1 MIYSSTYS
9 TKMENNCEKK
19 SKSRIAKSETAKS
32 ETAKSETAKSETAKS
47 ETAKSE
53 KINVKLNKSVIHENS
68 KGESKKVKNKDDNIS
83 FIIVEKNGSLKD
95 ADIKEGLICAEELS
109 KKCKFKKADGF
120 IKRTE
125 WSYSSKNEEEH
136 STRKV
141 VVELWAKDDG
151 VANHENKY
159 EFPPPVDTELFFGA
173 CALIARDTKNN
184 YVNLTKDKWNKIYE
198 YLFGG
203 FESLVANEDDDDDEE
218 DELESIPKNR
228 KTRDGYLK
236 DGFVVDGGAGC
247 DSDVDGA
254 GNADENCSDD
264 DDSDSDTDSDKS
276 SENGSND
283 GEVDADVDGGIDGVY
298 FKKNRNIS
306 TKGKLI
312 KTKPKNK
319 NSIVDIDKHAL
330 KDEDDDNS
338 GWKTDESSELS
349 EEEYSYSR

>member
-1 MIYSSTYS
+1 MIYSSKHS
-9 TKMENNCEKK
+9 TKMENNGDKK
-19 SKSRIAKSETAKS
+19 SKIKNVKSENV
-32 ETAKSETAKSETAKS
+32 
-47 ETAKSE
+47 KSE
-53 KINVKLNKSVIHENS
+53 KINVKLNKNVVDEND
-68 KGESKKVKNKDDNIS
+68 KGESKKVKTKDNNIT

-95 ADIKEGLICAEELS
+95 ADIKESVICAEELS
-109 KKCKFKKADGF
+109 KKCKFKKVDGF

-125 WSYSSKNEEEH
+125 WNYSSKSEH
-136 STRKV
+136 DNSSHKII
-141 VVELWAKDDG
+141 VELWAKDDG
-151 VANHENKY
+151 LANHENKY

-173 CALIARDTKNN
+173 CALVARDSKNN

-218 DELESIPKNR
+218 DELESVPKNR

-247 DSDVDGA
+247 DSDVDVA
-254 GNADENCSDD
+254 GNADENGSEDD
-264 DDSDSDTDSDKS
+264 DVDSDTDSDKS

-283 GEVDADVDGGIDGVY
+283 GEVDGEVDGDVDGGIDGVY
-298 FKKNRNIS
+298 FKKNRNIL

-319 NSIVDIDKHAL
+319 NSIVDIDKHTL

>member
-19 SKSRIAKSETAKS
+19 SKSKID
-32 ETAKSETAKSETAKS
+32 
-47 ETAKSE
+47 KSE
-53 KINVKLNKSVIHENS
+53 KINVKLNKSIVDENS
-68 KGESKKVKNKDDNIS
+68 KGESKKVKNKDNNIT

-95 ADIKEGLICAEELS
+95 ADIKDSLICAEELS
-109 KKCKFKKADGF
+109 KKCKFKKVDGF

-125 WSYSSKNEEEH
+125 WSYSSKNEEEN
-136 STRKV
+136 STSKV
-141 VVELWAKDDG
+141 TVELWAKDDG

-218 DELESIPKNR
+218 DELESVPKNR

-247 DSDVDGA
+247 DSDVDVA
-254 GNADENCSDD
+254 GNADENGSEDD
-264 DDSDSDTDSDKS
+264 DVDSDTDSDKS

-283 GEVDADVDGGIDGVY
+283 GEVDGEVDGDVDGGIDGVY
-298 FKKNRNIS
+298 FKKNRNIL

-319 NSIVDIDKHAL
+319 NSIVDIDKHTL